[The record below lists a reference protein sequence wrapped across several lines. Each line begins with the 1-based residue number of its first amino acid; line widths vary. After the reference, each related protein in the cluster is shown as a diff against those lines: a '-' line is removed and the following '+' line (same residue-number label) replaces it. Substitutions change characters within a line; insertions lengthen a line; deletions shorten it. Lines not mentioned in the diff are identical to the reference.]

1 MKKKV
6 RIYFL
11 LILSIALSEF
21 TYSQD
26 TIRHFIFFSRD
37 REAILDSDFYLNP
50 GITGAQ
56 ITYPWKRLEPQKNK
70 YDFSE
75 IEKDLIFLESKGKRL
90 FIQIQ
95 DVTFDSTVVA
105 VPEYLLTG
113 SVYHSGVNSQYE
125 FVADSKPIKAGWV
138 ARRWDPMVA
147 YRFHLLLKKLAG
159 QFDGRIEG
167 INLPETSVE
176 FPEKYGLLPN
186 GFTYS
191 RYVAAIKKNML
202 VLKTCFKKSVPLL
215 YANFMPGD
223 SKEDLKE
230 LYNYAREICI
240 GMGGPDIKV
249 YRKAQMDN
257 SYPLIRD
264 MAGIAPTGVA
274 VQEGNYSI
282 LNPKTGKQV
291 TVPEILEFAQNYLKL
306 TYVFWCTEEPYY
318 SEQVLPLIK
327 SLKK

>member
-6 RIYFL
+6 KIYCL
-11 LILSIALSEF
+11 LLLSIAFSEF
-21 TYSQD
+21 TYSQT

-50 GITGAQ
+50 GIAGAQ
-56 ITYPWKRLEPQKNK
+56 ITYPWKRLEPQKDI

-75 IEKDLIFLESKGKRL
+75 IEEDLFFLESKGKKL

-95 DVTFDSTVVA
+95 DVTFDSTIVA
-105 VPEYLLTG
+105 VPKYLLTE
-113 SVYHSGVNSQYE
+113 SIYHGGVNSQYE
-125 FVADSKPIKAGWV
+125 FVANGKPIKAGWV
-138 ARRWDPMVA
+138 ARRWDPKVA
-147 YRFHLLLKKLAG
+147 ERFHQLLKKLAEK
-159 QFDGRIEG
+159 FDGRIEG

-176 FPEKYGLLPN
+176 FQKKNGLLPD
-186 GFTYS
+186 GFTYKS
-191 RYVAAIKKNML
+191 YVEAIKKNML
-202 VLKTCFKKSVPLL
+202 VLKTYFKKSVPLL

-223 SKEDLKE
+223 SVKDLKE
-230 LYNYAREICI
+230 IYNYAKEIRL

-257 SYPLIRD
+257 SYPLIRN

-274 VQEGNYSI
+274 VQEGNYDV

-291 TVPEILEFAQNYLKL
+291 TVPEIMEFAQNYLKL

-318 SEQVLPLIK
+318 SKQVLPLIR
-327 SLKK
+327 SLK